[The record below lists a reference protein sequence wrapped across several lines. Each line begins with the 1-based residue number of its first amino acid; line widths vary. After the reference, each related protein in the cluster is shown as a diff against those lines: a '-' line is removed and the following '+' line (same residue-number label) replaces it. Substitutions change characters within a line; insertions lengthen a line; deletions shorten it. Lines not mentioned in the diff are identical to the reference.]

1 MKQKVGL
8 LFGGKSTEH
17 QVSLQ
22 SAKSVYEAIDKD
34 KYDVLLIGID
44 KNGNWNLYNNLD
56 TCLLN
61 INNPNKIA
69 LRKSDKRLAFFPG
82 KKRYSLFEWPSAAP
96 FGKIDVIF
104 PLVHGGTGEDGSMQ
118 GLLQLADIPFVGPGV
133 LSSAV
138 CMDKDIAKRLLR
150 DAGLS
155 VAHSF
160 TFTREMKNTIQ
171 FNKLKAKLGTPLFIK
186 PADQGSSVG
195 ISQVETANEFY
206 QGVNQAF
213 HYTNKIIVEETIA
226 GRELECAVLGNDF
239 PIASLPGEVSKKQSF
254 YSYEAKY
261 INEDGAQLMIP
272 ADLNDSTIQK
282 IKKEAVKAFKAL
294 HGEGMARVDFFLTK
308 ENRLVINEI
317 NTLPGFTNRSMYP
330 KLWEASGLSTREL
343 INTLIQLALERQKNN
358 DTLKS

>member
-34 KYDVLLIGID
+34 KYEVLLIGID
-44 KNGNWNLYNNLD
+44 KEGNWNFYHNID
-56 TCLLN
+56 TCLVN

-69 LRKSDKRLAFFPG
+69 LRKSDKRLAYFPG
-82 KKRYSLFEWPSAAP
+82 KKRYSFFEWPSAAP
-96 FGKIDVIF
+96 FEKIDVIF

-118 GLLQLADIPFVGPGV
+118 GLLQLANIPFVGPGV

-138 CMDKDIAKRLLR
+138 CMDKDITKRLLR

-155 VAHSF
+155 VANSF

-171 FNKLKAKLGTPLFIK
+171 FNKLKAKLGTPMFIK

-195 ISQVETANEFY
+195 ISQVETAEEFS

-226 GRELECAVLGNDF
+226 GRELECAVLGNDS
-239 PIASLPGEVSKKQSF
+239 PAASIPGEISKKQSF

-261 INEDGAQLMIP
+261 INEDTQLMIP

-294 HGEGMARVDFFLTK
+294 HCEGMARVDFFLTK
-308 ENRLVINEI
+308 EKRLIINEI
-317 NTLPGFTNRSMYP
+317 NTLPGFTLRSMYP

-343 INTLIQLALERQKNN
+343 INTLIQLAMERQKNN
-358 DTLKS
+358 ETLKS